1 MEILIAVS
9 LVLSGVYTT
18 TTFVLSLLC
27 WRIYK
32 EFAKSKTDLAE
43 ITTKISLEH
52 NAMAERLM
60 TIQEAVNSH
69 EFKLNG
75 NHLHFQNKK

>member
-27 WRIYK
+27 WRLYK
-32 EFAKSKTDLAE
+32 EFSKSKTDLAE

-52 NAMAERLM
+52 NSMAERLM

-75 NHLHFQNKK
+75 NHLHFNNKK